1 MSDTEENIKEID
13 NVDNDNSI
21 QKPKTKRPRT
31 EKQLQ
36 ALSDAREKRRLK
48 LEEKKAEKE
57 KIMNDKEA
65 IYREHRKNIK
75 LKEARKL
82 CDENN
87 ENKEQSSSSDES
99 VYSSSSSDDEI
110 IIKKKKKKPRV
121 VVSKKKK
128 KKHTIRYE
136 TDSSSDDDDD
146 DNYRHTKQQP
156 YTYPPNYHTP
166 QTGLSSYN
174 FA

>member
-31 EKQLQ
+31 EKQLK

-82 CDENN
+82 CDEN
-87 ENKEQSSSSDES
+87 KEQSSSSDES

-110 IIKKKKKKPRV
+110 IIKKKIKKKPKKV
-121 VVSKKKK
+121 VKKKK
-128 KKHTIRYE
+128 KPIIVYE

>member
-13 NVDNDNSI
+13 NTEGI
-21 QKPKTKRPRT
+21 QKPKTKRPRSQ
-31 EKQLQ
+31 KQLQ

-48 LEEKKAEKE
+48 LEERKAEKE
-57 KIMNDKEA
+57 KIINDKEA
-65 IYREHRKNIK
+65 VYREHRKSIK
-75 LKEARKL
+75 IKEARKL
-82 CDENN
+82 CDA
-87 ENKEQSSSSDES
+87 NKEQSSSSDES
-99 VYSSSSSDDEI
+99 VYSSSSDDEI
-110 IIKKKKKKPRV
+110 IIKKKKKPKKV
-121 VVSKKKK
+121 VKKKK
-128 KKHTIRYE
+128 KPIIVYE

-146 DNYRHTKQQP
+146 NNYSHTKQQP